1 MLKLRLTIKGETRLA
16 QAFNRLARSIQNYRP
31 AWPAITALYRQMMS
45 EQFESQGARGGRR
58 WVPLSPGYKRWK
70 DIVAPGMPI
79 LVLTGKMKA
88 SLIGKTSDTIEQFRP
103 ASVTLGTRIRYAGY
117 HQTGTR
123 RMPARP
129 PIVLRSRDIRD
140 MSNVMVKQSAEYGT
154 RAGFRIQR
162 RRLYGK
168 GL

>member
-1 MLKLRLTIKGETRLA
+1 MLNLRLTIKGETRLA

-45 EQFESQGARGGRR
+45 EQFESQGSRGGRR
-58 WVPLSPGYKRWK
+58 WVPLSPAYKRWK
-70 DIVAPGMPI
+70 DIVAPGQPI
-79 LVLTGKMKA
+79 LVLSGKMKA
-88 SLIGKTSDTIEQFRP
+88 SLVGRTGDTIEQFRP
-103 ASVTLGTRIRYAGY
+103 ASLTLGTRIRYAGY

-129 PIVLRSRDIRD
+129 PIVLRPRDVRAMTDVIV
-140 MSNVMVKQSAEYGT
+140 NQNAEYGT
-154 RAGFRIQR
+154 RAGFRVTR
-162 RRLYGK
+162 RRLYGR

>member
-1 MLKLRLTIKGETRLA
+1 MLNLRLTIKGETRLA

-45 EQFESQGARGGRR
+45 EQFDSQGSRGGRR
-58 WVPLSPGYKRWK
+58 WVPLSPAYKRWK

-79 LVLTGKMKA
+79 LVLSGKMKA
-88 SLIGKTSDTIEQFRP
+88 SLVGRTGDTIEQFRP
-103 ASVTLGTRIRYAGY
+103 SSVTLGTRIRYAGY

-129 PIVLRSRDIRD
+129 PIVLRPRDVRAMTDVIV
-140 MSNVMVKQSAEYGT
+140 NQNAEYGT
-154 RAGFRIQR
+154 RAGFRVTR
-162 RRLYGK
+162 RRLYGR

>member
-1 MLKLRLTIKGETRLA
+1 MLNLRLTIKGETRLA

-45 EQFESQGARGGRR
+45 EQFESQGSRGGRR
-58 WVPLSPGYKRWK
+58 WAPLSPAYKRWK
-70 DIVAPGMPI
+70 DIVAPGQPI
-79 LVLTGKMKA
+79 LVLSGKMKA
-88 SLIGKTSDTIEQFRP
+88 SLVGRTGDTIEQFRP
-103 ASVTLGTRIRYAGY
+103 ASLTLGTRIHYAKY

-129 PIVLRSRDIRD
+129 PIVLRPRDVRAMTDVIV
-140 MSNVMVKQSAEYGT
+140 NQNAEYGA
-154 RAGFRIQR
+154 RAGFRVKR